1 MKTIILAGGLGSR
14 LDEITK
20 IIPKPL
26 VKIGKLPILIHI
38 IKIFIKYNHTDFI
51 IALGYKGE
59 KIVEYFINRKITKKE
74 KKKLI
79 TGLEVNKNYLKK
91 KCKITFIE
99 TGLKTLTGG
108 RVKRASKLVKD
119 DIFFLTY
126 GDGVADINLNKLLKQ
141 HLKTNKLAT
150 VTAVNPPARFGE
162 LKMNSTK
169 VISFSEKKPIKQ
181 SWINGGFFVMNKK
194 FVKYIKGDNT
204 ILERDPLE
212 KITKL
217 GELSAYKHHG
227 FWQCMD
233 TKRDK
238 NILEK
243 ILKNF

>member
-108 RVKRASKLVKD
+108 RVKRASKLVRD

>member
-91 KCKITFIE
+91 KCKITFID

-243 ILKNF
+243 ILKKF

>member
-79 TGLEVNKNYLKK
+79 TGLEINKNYLKK

-243 ILKNF
+243 ILKKF

>member
-14 LDEITK
+14 LDELTK
-20 IIPKPL
+20 VIPKPL
-26 VKIGKLPILIHI
+26 VKIRKLPILIHI
-38 IKIFIKYNHTDFI
+38 IKIFIKYKHTDFI

-59 KIVEYFINRKITKKE
+59 KIVEYFIKRKITKKE
-74 KKKLI
+74 KKKLT
-79 TGLEVNKNYLKK
+79 TGLDIHKTYLKK
-91 KCKITFIE
+91 KCRITFIE

-119 DIFFLTY
+119 NIFFLTY
-126 GDGVADINLNKLLKQ
+126 GDGVADINLSKLLKQ
-141 HLKTNKLAT
+141 HLKTNKLVT

-162 LKMNSTK
+162 LKMNSSK
-169 VISFSEKKPIKQ
+169 VVSFSEKRPIKQ

-194 FVKYIKGDNT
+194 FVKYIKGDKT

-217 GELSAYKHHG
+217 GQLHAYKHHG

-238 NILEK
+238 NILE
-243 ILKNF
+243 

>member
-243 ILKNF
+243 ILKKF

>member
-108 RVKRASKLVKD
+108 RAKRASKLVKD

-243 ILKNF
+243 ILKKF